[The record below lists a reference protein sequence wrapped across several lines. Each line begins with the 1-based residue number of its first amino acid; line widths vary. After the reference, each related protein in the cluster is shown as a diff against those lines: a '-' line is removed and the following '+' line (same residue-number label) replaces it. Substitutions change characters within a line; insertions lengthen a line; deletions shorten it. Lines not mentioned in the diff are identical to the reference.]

1 MFTLGRGDSMINQ
14 FELNSRAALCRQ
26 LARREPNS
34 KVYWLAEAENW
45 LRLSRRLT
53 HLDRTGGEDPLEQ
66 FRSLIDDRPG
76 L

>member
-1 MFTLGRGDSMINQ
+1 MINQ

-45 LRLSRRLT
+45 LRLSREPI
-53 HLDRTGGEDPLEQ
+53 HLERTGRRDDPFEQ
-66 FRSLIDDRPG
+66 FLALMARQPHPS
-76 L
+76 